1 MHRSTGL
8 ATIATLISAVLW
20 FFAIPPAVISFNR
33 SNVVAYSCWNHVLS
47 ELGFPYASRLTW
59 VYNGTLAI
67 GGLLL
72 LPTFYALRNCLQT
85 WLGAVAKGFGVVT
98 CLALSVLGLLGLRQ
112 DVFGGPYIFLRF
124 LEIHLAV
131 ADVFF
136 LGWLATVTLFTIS
149 FCRRWGDYSTRPVAV
164 VGIFSMLLYP
174 LFLVVAFFANPMSVP
189 LRKSLRDPAF
199 RAIIKAP
206 NTIAILSP
214 WLDCHR
220 PPVWW
225 PAALEWA
232 LAWSIWLW
240 FGAALWFLWKN
251 AVSGDAAY
259 NGEARRSPRRRE
271 GHEEKTEGN

>member
-1 MHRSTGL
+1 MVQNVNPTPSESSRRSRRLTQV
-8 ATIATLISAVLW
+8 ATITAFISAVLW
-20 FFAIPPAVISFNR
+20 CIGMPVAVVSFNR
-33 SNVVAYSCWNHVLS
+33 SNTVAYSCWNHVLS

-59 VYNGTLAI
+59 VFNGTLAI

-98 CLALSVLGLLGLRQ
+98 CLALSVLGLMGLRQ

-124 LEIHLAV
+124 LQLHLAV

-149 FCRRWGDYSTRPVAV
+149 FCRRWEDSFARPVAV
-164 VGIFSMLLYP
+164 VGILSMLLYP
-174 LFLVVAFFANPMSVP
+174 LFLVVAFFANPMSTP
-189 LRKSLRDPAF
+189 LRKSLADPAF
-199 RAIIKAP
+199 RAIITAP
-206 NTIAILSP
+206 TSAAMLSP

-220 PPVWW
+220 PPIWW

-232 LAWSIWLW
+232 LVLSMWIW
-240 FGAALWFLWKN
+240 FGMALWFLRK
-251 AVSGDAAY
+251 
-259 NGEARRSPRRRE
+259 
-271 GHEEKTEGN
+271 KTRA